1 MQAEGA
7 IKDGTVATVMA
18 LFADY
23 ARLLDRQRDPDAWA
37 ELFGPD
43 GVFVVRGRE
52 LTGHDAL
59 QKFATDSVPG
69 VHVQAVPQLQVREDG
84 GLDATSSFIFI
95 TVATNDLRA
104 GYYVD
109 HLAWQGDRLVFARRE
124 INIMAQTDA

>member
-23 ARLLDRQRDPDAWA
+23 ARHLDRHRDPDAWA
-37 ELFGPD
+37 ELFGAD
-43 GVFVVRGRE
+43 GIFVVRGRK

-59 QKFATDSVPG
+59 QKFATDSIPG
-69 VHVQAVPQLQVREDG
+69 VHVQAVPHLQARDDG

>member
-23 ARLLDRQRDPDAWA
+23 ARHLDHHRDPGAWA
-37 ELFGPD
+37 ELFGTD
-43 GVFVVRGRE
+43 GTLVVRDRE
-52 LTGHDAL
+52 ITGNDAL
-59 QKFATDSVPG
+59 QKFAADSVPG
-69 VHVQAVPQLQVREDG
+69 VHVQAVPHLAVREDG
-84 GLDATSSFIFI
+84 GLDATSSFVFV
-95 TVATNDLRA
+95 TVATADMRA

-124 INIMAQTDA
+124 IGIMARTDA